1 MKVDRDTILRAAEL
15 AKLKLT
21 EEETH
26 RMLAQLESILEY
38 VRILEELDLD
48 EVTPT
53 AHTLGYKNRTRDDT
67 AGKSFDVKDVEE
79 LAPRWSR
86 GHVTVPRIV

>member
-1 MKVDRDTILRAAEL
+1 MKVDRETIFRVAEL

-26 RMLAQLESILEY
+26 RMQAQLENILEY
-38 VRILEELDLD
+38 VKILEELDLR
-48 EVTPT
+48 EVSPT
-53 AHTLGYKNRTRDDT
+53 DHTLGYKNRTRDDE
-67 AGKSFDVKDVEE
+67 AGESLDVKDVEK

-86 GHVTVPRIV
+86 GHVTVPRVV